1 MNSIEE
7 TRLSVVVTEVDK
19 LVNDEVSI
27 IEAICF
33 YAEQSGM
40 EVETIAE
47 LIKKSAPMVSRIRD
61 AAERLNLMEKTPTLF

>member
-7 TRLSVVVTEVDK
+7 TRLSVIVAEIDK
-19 LVNDEVSI
+19 IINDEVSV
-27 IEAICF
+27 IEAICY
-33 YAEQSGM
+33 YADKTGM

-61 AAERLNLMEKTPTLF
+61 AAERLNLMEKSPTLF

>member
-7 TRLSVVVTEVDK
+7 TRLSVIVNEIDK
-19 LVNDEVSI
+19 IVNEEVSV

-33 YAEQSGM
+33 YADKTGM

-47 LIKKSAPMVSRIRD
+47 LIKKSAPMVSRIRET
-61 AAERLNLMEKTPTLF
+61 AERLNLMEKSPTLF

>member
-7 TRLSVVVTEVDK
+7 MRLSDIVREIDK
-19 LVNDEVSI
+19 IVNDEVSV

-33 YAEQSGM
+33 YAEKTGM
-40 EVETIAE
+40 EVETIAD

-61 AAERLNLMEKTPTLF
+61 AAERLNLMEKSPTLF